1 MAMSCPESQRR
12 HWALK
17 NIHTTKIIGAFEL
30 RLNIFTLCD
39 GLNLW
44 EPETVF
50 WCVPEMSPYRPICLN
65 TWSPANGAV
74 VEGCSPLGGQGKL
87 QEVDR

>member
-30 RLNIFTLCD
+30 RLNIFY
-39 GLNLW
+39 
-44 EPETVF
+44 PV
-50 WCVPEMSPYRPICLN
+50 
-65 TWSPANGAV
+65 
-74 VEGCSPLGGQGKL
+74 
-87 QEVDR
+87 